1 MFFRGK
7 GQGKQ
12 SSQELSEELK
22 KNTKT
27 KGIEVY
33 KPFFHWCYC
42 ETLHLIVYQGLSVA
56 NDAPGTLTQGGRH
69 GAPVLQCLH

>member
-33 KPFFHWCYC
+33 KPFFLWCYC
-42 ETLHLIVYQGLSVA
+42 ETLHLIVYQGLCQS
-56 NDAPGTLTQGGRH
+56 LTM
-69 GAPVLQCLH
+69 LQVP